1 MRFAKIL
8 LPAFVALAC
17 LNAACATGDDAAAAK
32 MSKGDSAR
40 ELFARNC
47 AACHGPAGEGKQVGT
62 LQVPTLRA
70 GRAAEDTDARI
81 LSQIHDGGNGM
92 PPFKFTLTDDQI
104 QELLRFVREEIQ
116 GKGRGRRS
124 EVGGRRSVVETEVRP
139 VCIFDVG

>member
-8 LPAFVALAC
+8 LPAVVALVC
-17 LNAACATGDDAAAAK
+17 LTSACATGDDASAAK
-32 MSKGDSAR
+32 KTRDDSAR

-70 GRAAEDTDARI
+70 GRAAEDTDARV
-81 LSQIHDGGNGM
+81 LAQIHDGGNGM

-104 QELLRFVREEIQ
+104 QDLLRFVREEIQ
-116 GKGRGRRS
+116 GKK
-124 EVGGRRSVVETEVRP
+124 
-139 VCIFDVG
+139 